1 MEEVLHIE
9 GESLLL
15 GGVSKV
21 VSATQTQSVVEMG
34 QKMIVISGENIEV
47 VSLNLEEGKLCLK
60 GKFSNVKFGQ
70 GGKRTP
76 LLKRI
81 FK

>member
-1 MEEVLHIE
+1 MEEVLHVE
-9 GESLLL
+9 GETLLL

-21 VSATQTQSVVEMG
+21 VSTTQNQSVVEVG
-34 QKMIVISGENIEV
+34 EKLVVVSGENIEV

-60 GKFSNVKFGQ
+60 GKFLNIKFGN
-70 GGKRTP
+70 GRKKTS

>member
-1 MEEVLHIE
+1 MEEVLHVE
-9 GESLLL
+9 GETLLL

-21 VSATQTQSVVEMG
+21 VSTTQNQSVVEVG
-34 QKMIVISGENIEV
+34 EKLVVVSGENIEV

-60 GKFSNVKFGQ
+60 GNFLNIKFGN
-70 GGKRTP
+70 GGKKTS